1 MIKFK
6 LFLIGFLTLAS
17 VGTYIYVRAGEPKK
31 VEEEIK
37 TVVVPKRNLTRAL
50 ADSLINSTLDEYS
63 IPDSFYVIP
72 DKGKKLPKVLVPED
86 LPLPTFENSIYSKL
100 SLFETNIKV
109 NYNKK
114 EKGSLFSLKFKD
126 NTEYQF
132 LTMKKKGFLRTST
145 TISIVITGYEEA
157 EEASKQY
164 LRDYPEPYVVL
175 LKPTKRT
182 QLLAKEFDDQNLP
195 YAVLVGD
202 DGAELEFQIEENHPK
217 RRIETTITGLI
228 TAFPNSVFFFT
239 ESNSALAKSVILPF
253 VREKF
258 EGKKKQFIKSNVFIN
273 VEGTDSAETVFK
285 FNELYGKNRKKE
297 GLVFIVNT
305 SAIRWI
311 EPEIKKLRRKGVH
324 ISGEIGK
331 SKEEPKSPDPE
342 Q

>member
-1 MIKFK
+1 MCKKESFTGTHRLTDQFNSRRIFHSRF
-6 LFLIGFLTLAS
+6 FLSGS
-17 VGTYIYVRAGEPKK
+17 K
-31 VEEEIK
+31 
-37 TVVVPKRNLTRAL
+37 
-50 ADSLINSTLDEYS
+50 
-63 IPDSFYVIP
+63 
-72 DKGKKLPKVLVPED
+72 KGKKLPKVFVPED
-86 LPLPTFENSIYSKL
+86 LPLPSFENSLYSKL
-100 SLFETNIKV
+100 SFFETNLKV
-109 NYNKK
+109 TWNKK
-114 EKGSLFSLKFKD
+114 EKGSVFSLKFKD

-132 LTMKKKGFLRTST
+132 LTVKKKGFVRTST

-157 EEASKQY
+157 EEGSKQY

-182 QLLAKEFDDQNLP
+182 QLLSKEFDEQNLP

-217 RRIETTITGLI
+217 RRIETTISGLI

-285 FNELYGKNRKKE
+285 FNELYSKNRKRE

-311 EPEIKKLRRKGVH
+311 EPEIKN
-324 ISGEIGK
+324 
-331 SKEEPKSPDPE
+331 
-342 Q
+342 

>member
-6 LFLIGFLTLAS
+6 LFLIVFLTLAS
-17 VGTYIYVRAGEPKK
+17 IGTYVYFQAGESKK
-31 VEEEIK
+31 TEEEIK
-37 TVVVPKRNLTRAL
+37 PAVLQKKNLTQTL
-50 ADSLINSTLDEYS
+50 TDSLINATLDEYS
-63 IPDSFYVIP
+63 IPDSFFVVSK
-72 DKGKKLPKVLVPED
+72 KGKKLPKVFVPED
-86 LPLPTFENSIYSKL
+86 LPLPTFENSLYSKL
-100 SLFETNIKV
+100 SFFETNIKV
-109 NYNKK
+109 TWNKK

-126 NTEYQF
+126 NTEFRF
-132 LTMKKKGFLRTST
+132 LTLTKKGYLRTST
-145 TISIVITGYEEA
+145 RISIVISGYEEA
-157 EEASKQY
+157 EEDSKQY

-175 LKPTKRT
+175 LKPAKRT
-182 QLLAKEFDDQNLP
+182 QLLSKEFDEQKLP

-202 DGAELEFQIEENHPK
+202 EGAELEFQIEENHPK

-239 ESNSALAKSVILPF
+239 ESNSALANSMILPF

-273 VEGTDSAETVFK
+273 VEGTDSAETVAK
-285 FNELYGKNRKKE
+285 FNELYEKNRKKE

-311 EPEIKKLRRKGVH
+311 EPEIKKLRRKGVR

-331 SKEEPKSPDPE
+331 SKDATPE
-342 Q
+342 R